1 MHALVIANGPLP
13 PKDRFARAIDAADL
27 ILCADGGANR
37 AVAAGITPHFVVG
50 DFDSLSDGVR
60 AHFAPEQL
68 VHRPSQYATDLEKTL
83 QFAVDQNCT
92 AATVL
97 GLSGG
102 RLDHQICNLN
112 MLEKFSDRLAM
123 TCIDENGTGYI
134 VRDTLRL
141 RCKIGQQVSIFAFRR
156 AGGITTRGLRYP
168 LQDATMEWAVNDGLS
183 NEAIAELVEI
193 RVANGCLFV
202 YCVHL

>member
-1 MHALVIANGPLP
+1 MRAFVIANGPLP
-13 PKDRFARAIDAADL
+13 PKERFARALEAADL

-37 AVAAGITPHFVVG
+37 AVAAGLAPHFVIG
-50 DFDSLSDGVR
+50 DFDSLSENVR

-68 VHRPSQYATDLEKTL
+68 IHRPSQYATDLEKAL
-83 QFAVDQNCT
+83 QFAVERKCT
-92 AATVL
+92 SATVI
-97 GLSGG
+97 GISGG

-112 MLEKFSDRLAM
+112 MLEKFSDRMAM
-123 TCIDENGTGYI
+123 MCIDANGTGYV
-134 VRDTLRL
+134 VRDSLEL
-141 RCKIGQQVSIFAFRR
+141 SCKIGQQISLFAFRR

-193 RVANGCLFV
+193 RVAKGSLFD
-202 YCVHL
+202 YCVHA